1 MIQLTYTFR
10 LDMKDT
16 GIIPTG
22 LRMKQGDSG
31 MKVVV
36 EVFNGGE
43 NVFDSETIP
52 KIVFRRPDG
61 AAVMADMTVG
71 DGVYTYEFV
80 GNELQVPGKETMD
93 IKFTYGDDGRESTV
107 TCSFDVVPDTITPN
121 THGSGVYDND
131 LAEIIAQAIG
141 LIGELKGVESITK
154 TGSSGLVD
162 TYTILYTDGTTADF
176 YVTNGAPGEPGPAGP
191 KGDTGATGPQGPA
204 GEVGEAGATGPQGEQ
219 GPAGPQGPQG
229 ETGATGATGP
239 QGPAGPQ
246 GPKGDDGTGLELKD
260 TYATLADLEAAHPT
274 GSAGDAYFVGDST
287 TGYVYIWSTTTS
299 SWSNIGAL
307 KGPKGDTGATGPQGP
322 QGETGETGA
331 QGPQGIQGETGPQ
344 GATGETGATGPQGP
358 TGITPVI
365 SASATADATSS
376 ATPYV
381 TVSKTGTD
389 AAPSFQF
396 AFTGLKGAKGDT
408 GATGADG
415 AKGDTGATPV
425 IRVTA
430 TVDGGTGTPGCT
442 VSKSGTA
449 EAPTY
454 TFAFTNLKG
463 AQGDPGATSLSGLT
477 DVLLTNLQDGQI
489 LQYSASEH
497 KFINVS
503 SSVTPSAVLSLQST
517 SPVQTGT
524 ITKPL
529 TDVLE
534 TIGTAASQAY
544 TENSLFVGVDGYFY
558 KATVDIAQGNT
569 LTLNGNCVATNIRAE
584 ITNLTQSLG
593 GMEFRIDTVNSKPQV
608 SIDGG
613 QTFVNFSGGGA
624 KITKINVSNY
634 YTYYSSATAYIVSAK
649 LRIYYDGETTNSGE
663 VVTMAPDRSGG
674 TGVIYENDIVRLSGG
689 SSTTYSIYNKVDCTI
704 GGVAYPAGSTVSKRY
719 DSNTDIEF

>member
-1 MIQLTYTFR
+1 MVQLEYTLKF
-10 LDMKDT
+10 DMNNT
-16 GIIPTG
+16 GIINTG
-22 LRMKQGDSG
+22 LRLKQGDSG
-31 MKVVV
+31 MKLVAQVY
-36 EVFNGGE
+36 NGGQDA
-43 NVFDSETIP
+43 FDGATTP

-93 IKFTYGDDGRESTV
+93 IKFPYGEDGRESTV
-107 TCSFDVVPDTITPN
+107 TCSFDVVPDTVTPN
-121 THGSGVYDND
+121 THGAGVYDND
-131 LAEIIAQAIG
+131 LAEIIAEAVG
-141 LIGELKGVESITK
+141 LISELKGVESITK

-162 TYTILYTDGTTADF
+162 TYTILYTDDTSTTF
-176 YVTNGAPGEPGPAGP
+176 TVTNGAPGAQGPQGP
-191 KGDTGATGPQGPA
+191 QGETGATGPQGPA
-204 GEVGEAGATGPQGEQ
+204 GEAGEAGAQGPQGEQ

-287 TGYVYIWSTTTS
+287 TGYVYIWSATTS

-307 KGPKGDTGATGPQGP
+307 KGPKGDTGATGAQGP
-322 QGETGETGA
+322 QGETGATGA
-331 QGPQGIQGETGPQ
+331 QGPQGIQGEQGPQ
-344 GATGETGATGPQGP
+344 GETGATGATGPQGP
-358 TGITPVI
+358 AGITPVI
-365 SASATADATSS
+365 SATATADATSS
-376 ATPYV
+376 ANPTV
-381 TVSKTGTD
+381 TVTKSGTD
-389 AAPSFQF
+389 AAPAFSFSF
-396 AFTGLKGAKGDT
+396 SGLKGAQGEQGQTGQTGQT
-408 GATGADG
+408 GA
-415 AKGDTGATPV
+415 TGATPV
-425 IRVTA
+425 ISVSA
-430 TVDGGTGTPGCT
+430 TVDGNTGTPGVT
-442 VSKSGTA
+442 VTKTGTA
-449 EAPTY
+449 EAPS
-454 TFAFTNLKG
+454 FAFSFTNLKG
-463 AQGDPGATSLSGLT
+463 AQGAPGATTLAGLT

-558 KATVDIAQGNT
+558 KATVDIAQGTT
-569 LTLNGNCVATNIRAE
+569 LTLNGNCTATNIRAE

-593 GMEFRIDTVNSKPQV
+593 GVMLRDDGQGHGQYSLDGGLTWQNFSQGVEGDLDGTLVNTSGSTEATYTHQADYLFLPYIQNPSTRAYTVYVTMN
-608 SIDGG
+608 IGG
-613 QTFVNFSGGGA
+613 QTIELDTFSLA
-624 KITKINVSNY
+624 NQTTKY
-634 YTYYSSATAYIVSAK
+634 YTNK
-649 LRIYYDGETTNSGE
+649 
-663 VVTMAPDRSGG
+663 
-674 TGVIYENDIVRLSGG
+674 IYEVHAGDSISYRVLSG
-689 SSTTYSIYNKVDCTI
+689 SSPVVTI
-704 GGVAYPAGSTVSKRY
+704 GGYAYVPDES
-719 DSNTDIEF
+719 